1 MPSKRPEPNIPED
14 ILEQPIMDNQRA
26 RSFTDSEGF
35 YEEVSFYPLFSQLD
49 TVKIANFEDNSINV
63 LKEHWKSQKITNNVV
78 CIFKI
83 PILFV

>member
-35 YEEVSFYPLFSQLD
+35 YEEVSFYPLFSQLG

-63 LKEHWKSQKITNNVV
+63 LKEHWKSQKINVV